1 LFTRSDLSTLTS
13 AAPPLGVSIFLPTH
27 VRGREVRQDP
37 IRLKNLT
44 NEARTKLLAAGLT
57 SDDVEAFVQPA
68 ATLIDEYA
76 FWQHSQEGLAL
87 FLDGAEARSYKVP
100 LPLPEGVV
108 VGPGFHVKPLLPML
122 EADGAFLVLTLT
134 ADRVQLF
141 DASRFALAA
150 DTQTDLPRGI
160 GDVSKEPDYENP
172 VQASPVA
179 RPHTASINVTNA
191 QVYGDSPTE
200 WRKGQLVEL
209 ARSVAQAVDH
219 RVTVDPVP
227 VVLVADAEIGGHF
240 QKYSKLGYLLAG
252 FIETNPAAMDAAQL
266 HDAAYG
272 VMKPRLELRRRE
284 AVERLEALVAS
295 RDARAVTGI
304 EDLTRAAYQGIV
316 ETLLLVEDETAWGR
330 YDDATGEVATG
341 DAFAATG
348 DDLLEAAAVETLRHG
363 GDVHVLPTGDLPDA
377 GPAAAILRY

>member
-1 LFTRSDLSTLTS
+1 MS

-37 IRLKNLT
+37 IRLKKLT
-44 NEARTKLLAAGLT
+44 NEARTKLSAAGLT

-68 ATLIDEYA
+68 ATLIDEHA

-87 FLDGAEARSYKVP
+87 FLDGGEARSYQVP
-100 LPLPEGVV
+100 LPLPERVI

-122 EADGAFLVLTLT
+122 EVDGAFLVLTLT
-134 ADRVQLF
+134 ANRVQLF

-150 DTQTDLPRGI
+150 DTQTALPRGI
-160 GDVSKEPDYENP
+160 GDVSQESDYENP

-200 WRKGQLVEL
+200 WRKDQLVEL

-219 RVTVDPVP
+219 RVVVDPVP

-240 QKYSKLGYLLAG
+240 QKYSKLGHLLAG
-252 FIETNPAAMDAAQL
+252 FIRTNPAAMDLAQL
-266 HDAAYG
+266 HGAAYDII
-272 VMKPRLELRRRE
+272 KPRLELRRRE
-284 AVERLEALVAS
+284 AVERLAALVAS

-304 EDLTRAAYQGIV
+304 EELTRAAYQGIV

-330 YDDATGEVATG
+330 YDEATGEVATG

-348 DDLLEAAAVETLRHG
+348 DDLLEAAAVQTLRHG
-363 GDVHVLPTGDLPDA
+363 GDVRVLPAGDPWDA
-377 GPAAAILRY
+377 APAAAILRY